1 VVNLLGGAAH
11 IPRTAYLAGTAL
23 GMLPGIV
30 LYALFADRARKV
42 IADPRP
48 LSWAMLLFALL
59 LIVAVALLL
68 RRLRGR
74 TREARA

>member
-1 VVNLLGGAAH
+1 
-11 IPRTAYLAGTAL
+11 
-23 GMLPGIV
+23 MLPGIV

-59 LIVAVALLL
+59 LIVAAGLLL
-68 RRLRGR
+68 RHLRGR
-74 TREARA
+74 ARAREAGA